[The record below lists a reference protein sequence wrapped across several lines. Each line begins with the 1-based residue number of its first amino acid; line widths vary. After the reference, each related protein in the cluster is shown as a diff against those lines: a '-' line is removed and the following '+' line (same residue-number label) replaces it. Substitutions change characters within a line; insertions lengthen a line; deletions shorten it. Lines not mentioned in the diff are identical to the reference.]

1 MRIRINWAVTAFIS
15 LPLLAISAV
24 FYFAGLRADPSVM
37 TDDGLLP
44 LKTFFFLMSAFING
58 GILLYALSRNRRIQ
72 HLEAAGIR
80 GTATILQM
88 RDTGVMVNDQPQVWM
103 ELQVDLPGRSPVFL
117 EKRQVISYNALGQ
130 VQVGGIF
137 NVLADLDRLMSA
149 RSIKILLD

>member
-1 MRIRINWAVTAFIS
+1 
-15 LPLLAISAV
+15 
-24 FYFAGLRADPSVM
+24 M

-44 LKTFFFLMSAFING
+44 LKTFFFLMSAFFFLLTFLING

-72 HLEAAGIR
+72 CLEAAGIR